1 METNRLSWLF
11 PSPVTMSALP
21 IFSLDDRVAIITG
34 GSRGIGFEIART
46 MAESGAKVV
55 IADRL
60 RAEGEAAADQ
70 LRGQFVEADVTS
82 SASMRTLAEQV
93 AREHGRIDI
102 LATIA
107 GVALNTP
114 AEETTDEDWR
124 RLMSINLDGLFYGCR
139 EVGRFML
146 AQGKGV
152 IVNMASMSGMIA
164 NRPQPQAAYNA
175 SKAGV
180 ILLTK
185 SLAGEWA
192 GRGVRVNAI
201 APGYVGTPMTKLGLE
216 TPEWRETWLSAT
228 PMGRLAEPAEIAP
241 LAVFLASDAS
251 SYMTGS
257 TVVIDGGYT
266 AW

>member
-1 METNRLSWLF
+1 MAAANGKG
-11 PSPVTMSALP
+11 A
-21 IFSLDDRVAIITG
+21 AIVTG
-34 GSRGIGFEIART
+34 GSRGIGFEIAR
-46 MAESGAKVV
+46 ALAQSGARVV

-60 RAEGEAAADQ
+60 RAEGEAAAD
-70 LRGQFVEADVTS
+70 LLKGRFIEADVAD
-82 SASMRTLAEQV
+82 SASMRALARQ
-93 AREHGRIDI
+93 AASEHGRIDI

-107 GVALNTP
+107 GVAHNAP

-124 RLMSINLDGLFYGCR
+124 RLMSVNLDGLFYGCR
-139 EVGRFML
+139 EVGRLML

-152 IVNMASMSGMIA
+152 IVNMASMSGIIS
-164 NRPQPQAAYNA
+164 NHPQPQAAYNA

-180 ILLTK
+180 IMLTK

-201 APGYVGTPMTKLGLE
+201 APGYVATPMTKRGLD
-216 TPEWRETWLSAT
+216 TPAWRESWLSGT
-228 PMGRLAEPAEIAP
+228 PLGRLAEPAEIAP

-251 SYMTGS
+251 SYMTGA

>member
-1 METNRLSWLF
+1 M
-11 PSPVTMSALP
+11 PSLP
-21 IFSLDDRVAIITG
+21 IFSLDGRVAVVTG
-34 GSRGIGFEIART
+34 GGRGIGFEIAQA
-46 MAESGAKVV
+46 MVQSGAKVV

-60 RAEGEAAADQ
+60 AKEGHAAAESLGGADHA
-70 LRGQFVEADVTS
+70 RFVEVDVTDS
-82 SASMRTLAEQV
+82 SSV
-93 AREHGRIDI
+93 AAMTAAARAAFGGRIDV

-107 GVALNTP
+107 GIAHNEPSESVSDA
-114 AEETTDEDWR
+114 DWR
-124 RLMSINLDGLFYGCR
+124 RVLAVNLDGVFFCCR
-139 EVGRFML
+139 EVGKVML
-146 AQGKGV
+146 AQGGGA
-152 IVNMASMSGMIA
+152 IVNMASMSGIVS
-164 NRPQPQAAYNA
+164 NHPQPQSAYNA

-201 APGYVGTPMTKLGLE
+201 APGYVGTPMTKLGLD
-216 TPEWRETWLSAT
+216 TPEWRRVWLSET
-228 PMGRLAEPAEIAP
+228 PMGRLAEPHEIAP

-257 TVVIDGGYT
+257 SVVIDGGYT

>member
-1 METNRLSWLF
+1 M
-11 PSPVTMSALP
+11 
-21 IFSLDDRVAIITG
+21 
-34 GSRGIGFEIART
+34 
-46 MAESGAKVV
+46 
-55 IADRL
+55 
-60 RAEGEAAADQ
+60 
-70 LRGQFVEADVTS
+70 
-82 SASMRTLAEQV
+82 
-93 AREHGRIDI
+93 
-102 LATIA
+102 
-107 GVALNTP
+107 ALNTP

-152 IVNMASMSGMIA
+152 IVNMASMSGIIS

-201 APGYVGTPMTKLGLE
+201 APGYVGTPMTKLGLD

-228 PMGRLAEPAEIAP
+228 PQGGLAAPAEIAP
-241 LAVFLASDAS
+241 LAVFQAADAS
-251 SYMTGS
+251 SYMTGT

>member
-1 METNRLSWLF
+1 MFDPPPPDVNT
-11 PSPVTMSALP
+11 LP
-21 IFSLDDRVAIITG
+21 IFSLDGRVAVVTG
-34 GSRGIGFEIART
+34 GSRGIGFEIARA
-46 MAESGAKVV
+46 MRDSGAQII

-60 RAEGEAAADQ
+60 REAGEEAAAALQ
-70 LRGQFVEADVTS
+70 GEFVETDVTRS
-82 SASMRTLAEQV
+82 ESVRRLAEH
-93 AREHGRIDI
+93 ATLRHGRIDI
-102 LATIA
+102 LANIA
-107 GVALNTP
+107 GIALNTP
-114 AEETTDEDWR
+114 SEDTSDEEWR
-124 RLMSINLDGLFYGCR
+124 RVMGVNLDGVYYCCR
-139 EVGRFML
+139 EVGKLML
-146 AQGKGV
+146 SQGKGV
-152 IVNMASMSGMIA
+152 IVNMASMSGLIS

-192 GRGVRVNAI
+192 SRGVRVNSI
-201 APGYVGTPMTKLGLE
+201 APGYVGTPMTKLGLD
-216 TPEWRETWLSAT
+216 TPEWNKVWLESI

-266 AW
+266 SW

>member
-1 METNRLSWLF
+1 
-11 PSPVTMSALP
+11 MSVLP
-21 IFSLDDRVAIITG
+21 IFSLDGRVAIVTG
-34 GSRGIGFEIART
+34 GSRGIGLEIARA
-46 MAESGAKVV
+46 MRQSGAEVV

-60 RAEGEAAADQ
+60 RDEGEASAAE
-70 LRGQFVEADVTS
+70 LGAHFMEMDVTS
-82 SASMRTLAEQV
+82 SASVRNLAEQV
-93 AREHGRIDI
+93 TAAHGRIDI

-107 GVALNTP
+107 GIAHNVP
-114 AEETTDEDWR
+114 AEDTTDEDWR
-124 RLMSINLDGLFYGCR
+124 RVMSVNLDGLFFCCR
-139 EVGRFML
+139 EVGRVML

-152 IVNMASMSGMIA
+152 IVNMASMSGIIA
-164 NRPQPQAAYNA
+164 NHPQPQAAYNA

-201 APGYVGTPMTKLGLE
+201 SPGYVGTPMTKLGLD
-216 TPEWRETWLSAT
+216 TPEWKRVWLQET

-251 SYMTGS
+251 SYMTGAS
-257 TVVIDGGYT
+257 VVIDGGYT